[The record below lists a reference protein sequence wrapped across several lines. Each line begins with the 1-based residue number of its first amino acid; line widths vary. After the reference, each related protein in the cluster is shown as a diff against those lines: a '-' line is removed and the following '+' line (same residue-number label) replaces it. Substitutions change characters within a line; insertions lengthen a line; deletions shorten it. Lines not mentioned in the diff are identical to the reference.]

1 MAMRLSQLPLP
12 WLPEGA
18 VRIAPGVGVVL
29 DPDGGGVAWV
39 HGMAAYSW
47 AAGDW
52 ACRKLAAVQLAE
64 LTGADKKDIAAAFG
78 TDAATFWRWR
88 QAYAGHG
95 LAGLLP
101 GKRGPKGPSKLTP
114 QVTERIRE
122 LAADGSLSQAESAPG
137 AGCRSSRCAPRW
149 AASASAP

>member
-1 MAMRLSQLPLP
+1 MAVRLDQLPLP

-18 VRIAPGVGVVL
+18 IEIAPGIGVVL
-29 DPDGGGVAWV
+29 DGDGSGTAWV
-39 HGMAAYSW
+39 HGMATYAW
-47 AAGDW
+47 GAGDW

-88 QAYAGHG
+88 KAYAGQG

-101 GKRGPKGPSKLTP
+101 GRRGPKD
-114 QVTERIRE
+114 I
-122 LAADGSLSQAESAPG
+122 PG
-137 AGCRSSRCAPRW
+137 A
-149 AASASAP
+149 